1 MSTEKKELTHEQLIN
16 LVKGIHA
23 KEETYLL
30 YVREPKTSLVN
41 ANISPEQLIELLK
54 HLVVQNP
61 GFALSIG
68 YMAKEITEVATR
80 MMLEKFE
87 AK

>member
-1 MSTEKKELTHEQLIN
+1 MSTEKKELTHEQLMN

-30 YVREPKTSLVN
+30 YVSDPKTSLVN
-41 ANISPEQLIELLK
+41 ANISPEQLVELLQ
-54 HLVVQNP
+54 HLIVQNP

-68 YMAKEITEVATR
+68 ITAKSIAEVATR